1 MITSFSQTKVAV
13 DGTTKIP
20 ARTGDAKGY
29 ITPEDL
35 AAIVAPLVP
44 PGQPGEPGAPG
55 EPGQPGTDG
64 EDGDPGPMGPP
75 GPQMVALTM
84 AQYDA
89 LEPKDPAIYYDI
101 IDAPWE
107 P

>member
-1 MITSFSQTKVAV
+1 MLKPFTETKIAV
-13 DGTTKIP
+13 DTSTKIP

-29 ITPEDL
+29 ILPEDL

-44 PGQPGEPGAPG
+44 PG
-55 EPGQPGTDG
+55 EPGQ
-64 EDGDPGPMGPP
+64 DGDPGPTGPP

-89 LEPKDPAIYYDI
+89 LEPKDPDIYYDI

>member
-1 MITSFSQTKVAV
+1 MLKPFTDTKVAV
-13 DGTTKIP
+13 DTSTKIP
-20 ARTGDAKGY
+20 ARTGNQKGY

-44 PGQPGEPGAPG
+44 PGEPGPS
-55 EPGQPGTDG
+55 
-64 EDGDPGPMGPP
+64 
-75 GPQMVALTM
+75 MVSLTM
-84 AQYDA
+84 AEYDA

>member
-1 MITSFSQTKVAV
+1 MLKPFTETKIAV
-13 DGTTKIP
+13 DTSTKIP

-29 ITPEDL
+29 ILPEDL

-44 PGQPGEPGAPG
+44 PGEPG
-55 EPGQPGTDG
+55 EPGQDG
-64 EDGDPGPMGPP
+64 EDGDPGPTGPP
-75 GPQMVALTM
+75 GPSMVSLTM
-84 AQYDA
+84 AEYDA

>member
-1 MITSFSQTKVAV
+1 MITSFSQTKIAV
-13 DGTTKIP
+13 DGSTKIP

-44 PGQPGEPGAPG
+44 PGEPGEPGEPGA
-55 EPGQPGTDG
+55 T
-64 EDGDPGPMGPP
+64 GPP
-75 GPQMVALTM
+75 GPSMVALTM
-84 AQYDA
+84 AEYDA
-89 LEPKDPAIYYDI
+89 LEAKDPAIYYDI

-107 P
+107 S

>member
-1 MITSFSQTKVAV
+1 MITRFTNNKVAV
-13 DGTTKIP
+13 DAEGTKIP

-29 ITPEDL
+29 ITPQDL

-44 PGQPGEPGAPG
+44 PGEPGEPGA
-55 EPGQPGTDG
+55 DG
-64 EDGDPGPMGPP
+64 EDGDPGPQGPP
-75 GPQMVALTM
+75 GPQMVSLTM
-84 AQYDA
+84 AEYDA
-89 LEPKDPAIYYDI
+89 LEPKDPAVYYDI

>member
-1 MITSFSQTKVAV
+1 MITRFTNNKVAV
-13 DGTTKIP
+13 DAAGTKIP

-29 ITPEDL
+29 ITPQDL

-44 PGQPGEPGAPG
+44 PGEPGEPG
-55 EPGQPGTDG
+55 EPGPV
-64 EDGDPGPMGPP
+64 GPP
-75 GPQMVALTM
+75 GPQMVSLTM
-84 AQYDA
+84 AEYDA
-89 LEPKDPAIYYDI
+89 LEPKDPAVYYDI